1 MKKVQLILTF
11 VIAVI
16 APIFALS
23 ILSSIGYSMNNLE
36 YFESNNEIFRN
47 TLCLIIYLISFLAL
61 AGVLVLFVFKLIGKS
76 KVKDLEILPLFVMTA
91 EFFLLSVVWLFD
103 EHPLT
108 VSWVIFGFTLVMLPT
123 MIVGY
128 LIKNNIAKNILYLT
142 TLLIELIYNFVLL
155 GMEQPLYNIFQYIH
169 LFIMIFV
176 LSAYFVL
183 SIVSNKVNNK
193 ES

>member
-47 TLCLIIYLISFLAL
+47 ILCLIIYLISFLAL

-108 VSWVIFGFTLVMLPT
+108 VSWVIFGFTLVMLPI
-123 MIVGY
+123 MIVMSLFQVRQY
-128 LIKNNIAKNILYLT
+128 LQMKSLN
-142 TLLIELIYNFVLL
+142 
-155 GMEQPLYNIFQYIH
+155 
-169 LFIMIFV
+169 
-176 LSAYFVL
+176 S
-183 SIVSNKVNNK
+183 
-193 ES
+193 

>member
-47 TLCLIIYLISFLAL
+47 ILCLIIYLISFLAL

-142 TLLIELIYNFVLL
+142 TLLIELIFNFVLL

>member
-1 MKKVQLILTF
+1 MKKAQLILTF

-16 APIFALS
+16 VPIFALS
-23 ILSSIGYSMNNLE
+23 PLTFAVYSLNDFAYVSS
-36 YFESNNEIFRN
+36 NEIFRKI
-47 TLCLIIYLISFLAL
+47 LCMIIYLISFLAL
-61 AGVLVLFVFKLIGKS
+61 AGVLVSFVFKLIGKN
-76 KVKDLEILPLFVMTA
+76 KVKDIEILPLFVMTA

-103 EHPLT
+103 EHPST
-108 VSWVIFGFTLVMLPT
+108 VYWVLFGFTLVMLPI
-123 MIVGY
+123 MVVGY

-142 TLLIELIYNFVLL
+142 TLLIELIFNFVLL
-155 GMEQPLYNIFQYIH
+155 GMDYPLYNIFQYIL

-183 SIVSNKVNNK
+183 SIVSSTINNK

>member
-1 MKKVQLILTF
+1 MKKAQLILTF

-16 APIFALS
+16 VPIFAL
-23 ILSSIGYSMNNLE
+23 YSLTFAVYSLNYFE
-36 YFESNNEIFRN
+36 YFSGNEIFRKI
-47 TLCLIIYLISFLAL
+47 LCMIIYLISFLAL
-61 AGVLVLFVFKLIGKS
+61 AGVLVLFVFKLIGKN

-103 EHPLT
+103 EHPWT
-108 VSWVIFGFTLVMLPT
+108 VYWVIFSFTLVMLPI

-128 LIKNNIAKNILYLT
+128 LIKNNLAKNILYFV
-142 TLLIELIYNFVLL
+142 TLLIELVFNFVLL
-155 GMEQPLYNIFQYIH
+155 GMDYPLYNIFQYIL